1 MKTNLQKELPLII
14 IVLIPFVYLAYVWNS
29 LPEKVPLHWN
39 MEGEIDRYGEKSELI
54 LIPLLLPLLIYVLFT
69 IIPKIDPKG
78 KIKNMGNKYTILK
91 SIMTLFMSALAMII
105 IYAALNETLYNPNY
119 IVLLIGILFA
129 VLGNY
134 FKTLRANYFIGIK
147 TPWTLENETVW
158 KETHKLA
165 GKLWFAGG
173 LLIVLTSI
181 LFDKK
186 TNFTLFAIITV
197 IITLIPVVYSYIKY
211 QSLSQT
217 NANH

>member
-54 LIPLLLPLLIYVLFT
+54 LIPVLLPLLIYVLFT
-69 IIPKIDPKG
+69 IIPRIDPKG

-91 SIMTLFMSALAMII
+91 SIMTIFMSALAMII

-129 VLGNY
+129 LLGNY

-181 LFDKK
+181 LLDKK
-186 TNFTLFAIITV
+186 TNFTLFAVITV
-197 IITLIPVVYSYIKY
+197 FITVIPVVYSYIKF
-211 QSLSQT
+211 QSISQT
-217 NANH
+217 KANH